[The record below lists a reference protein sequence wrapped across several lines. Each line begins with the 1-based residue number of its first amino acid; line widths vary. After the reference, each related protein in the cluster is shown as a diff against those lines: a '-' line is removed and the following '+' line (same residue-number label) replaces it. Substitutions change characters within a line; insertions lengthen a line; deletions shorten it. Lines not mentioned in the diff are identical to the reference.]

1 MVSNYD
7 RIYWEIQIEAR
18 RVGED
23 LDLDI
28 DPKALASLALEIV
41 DIEDQHRI
49 SHVHAINKKVRA
61 LIETTAVAQREEGS
75 NRD

>member
-7 RIYWEIQIEAR
+7 RIYKEIQIEAR

-23 LDLDI
+23 LDI
-28 DPKALASLALEIV
+28 DPEALARLALEIV
-41 DIEDQHRI
+41 DLEDRHRI

-61 LIETTAVAQREEGS
+61 LIETTAVAQREEDS
-75 NRD
+75 DRD

>member
-7 RIYWEIQIEAR
+7 RIYKEIQIEAR

-23 LDLDI
+23 VDI
-28 DPKALASLALEIV
+28 DPEALARLALEIV
-41 DIEDQHRI
+41 DIEDRHRI

-61 LIETTAVAQREEGS
+61 LIEGTAVAQRKEDS
-75 NRD
+75 DRD